1 MPESTHNLS
10 PAGRVYLAM
19 GPIAIEPRSPQ
30 TFRRNLTVAYAIAAV
45 VWVVA
50 GVLLFGVMF
59 LLIDLSLASSQ
70 PDGYASAAILVPVL
84 APVLIILA
92 IWLLLRANHVPKA
105 FLVSLLGTLLGGGGT
120 VGLVLLILQTD
131 LTVGAFWLPIAVLL
145 PASYVLIG
153 RFVFPVSPNA
163 TESRG
168 RSALPSIQPPGAPTR
183 PYRGKPPT
191 RR

>member
-1 MPESTHNLS
+1 MAPDSS
-10 PAGRVYLAM
+10 
-19 GPIAIEPRSPQ
+19 Q
-30 TFRRNLTVAYAIAAV
+30 TFRRNLTVTYAIAAV

-70 PDGYASAAILVPVL
+70 PGGYTSAAILVPVL

-105 FLVSLLGTLLGGGGT
+105 FLVSLLGTLLGGGCT

-131 LTVGAFWLPIAVLL
+131 LAPGAFWPLIAVLL
-145 PASYVLIG
+145 PAAYVLIG
-153 RFVFPVSPNA
+153 RFVFPAS
-163 TESRG
+163 SRSG
-168 RSALPSIQPPGAPTR
+168 TSQR
-183 PYRGKPPT
+183 
-191 RR
+191 